1 MPEIV
6 QNVHINAPVEKVY
19 AVARD
24 VEAFPQYM
32 DDLQSLTVLERSE
45 DNKRTVTA
53 WVGIIREFKMNI
65 KWTQEDVWDDSAHT
79 DVFKMIQGDMDSMS
93 GVWRFIPEEG
103 GTRFE
108 SEVSYEFDVPLI
120 GPMVKNLI
128 RKKMTE
134 NLQAT
139 MQAIKG
145 CAERAE

>member
-1 MPEIV
+1 
-6 QNVHINAPVEKVY
+6 
-19 AVARD
+19 
-24 VEAFPQYM
+24 
-32 DDLQSLTVLERSE
+32 
-45 DNKRTVTA
+45 
-53 WVGIIREFKMNI
+53 
-65 KWTQEDVWDDSAHT
+65 
-79 DVFKMIQGDMDSMS
+79 MDSMS